1 MIYLIET
8 LDKFIYLIVNLIF
21 VYHLYERLT
30 YKNNPFNASFRYN
43 QIFQCQKMFQK
54 KKKRKEKR
62 EELKS
67 LILLNVK
74 FASNEYLI

>member
-8 LDKFIYLIVNLIF
+8 LDKFIYLIVNLTF

-43 QIFQCQKMFQK
+43 QIFQCQKTFQK
-54 KKKRKEKR
+54 KKKKERKKR
-62 EELKS
+62 KIEVVNIAKCQIRFE
-67 LILLNVK
+67 
-74 FASNEYLI
+74 